1 MRVVLIGCGAMG
13 EIVARGVYARP
24 TDDRYRVVAVIDTRP
39 ERAAVVG
46 GVLGVPG
53 FGSLDE
59 LGAAGIEVDAA
70 DVRLPHHRHAAVAL
84 DVLGRGLHLL
94 VEKPLA
100 TSLADGRRM
109 VEAARR
115 AGVVA
120 AVAENYPHLAAVRA
134 AAEAIGRGDI
144 GTVLAVRSTRVYTLG
159 EVWTRDGWRQ
169 DGGPSS
175 GILLDQGT
183 HHISLLRQLCGEITG
198 VSAATSASFAAD
210 TGEAIMVTVTFGSGL
225 VGQALYCWGSPARD
239 GEPEA
244 TVFGSAGRIDV
255 HTAYQSA
262 TGRAVRYPREGGE
275 PVELS
280 AAENYYDSHR
290 HIVDDWID
298 AIAEQRAP
306 VVPVADALVD
316 LAVVLAAG
324 ESIERGG
331 VPVSVPATGHDGMT
345 G

>member
-46 GVLGVPG
+46 EVLGVPG
-53 FGSLDE
+53 FGSLAE
-59 LGAAGIEVDAA
+59 LDAAGIAVDAA

-84 DVLGRGLHLL
+84 DVLGCGLHLL

-100 TSLADGRRM
+100 TSLADAAAV
-109 VEAARR
+109 VEAADR

-120 AVAENYPHLAAVRA
+120 AVAENYPHVAAVRA

-159 EVWTRDGWRQ
+159 EVWRRDGWRQ

-198 VSAATSASFAAD
+198 VSAATSAALGAD
-210 TGEAIMVTVTFGSGL
+210 TGETIMMTVTFRSGL

-244 TVFGSAGRIDV
+244 MVFGSAGRIDV
-255 HTAYQSA
+255 HIAYQSA
-262 TGRAVRYPREGGE
+262 TGRAVRYPRAGE
-275 PVELS
+275 PVALS
-280 AAENYYDSHR
+280 PAENYYDSHR
-290 HIVDDWID
+290 HIVDDWIG
-298 AIAEQRAP
+298 AIAGQRAP

-331 VPVSVPATGHDGMT
+331 VPVSVPATRHGGMT